1 MLSRIRAFIN
11 RHRQKFIV
19 GGVVVSSVIFIRYMQ
34 RKLREWQEKEIKDM
48 LERSKRRQY
57 FDCTERTC
65 DQMIISLASTLRV
78 SIMKVV
84 DTEAIL
90 NKLRSGCT
98 DKIVCWNELR
108 VTTITKS
115 AVIIYSYA
123 MLATL
128 IRIQFNVMGGHV
140 YKDTQKPNGTT
151 TENIV
156 QTKYMS
162 LSGSFMHDGIKK
174 LSSLI
179 KDKVAEIVTPISLK
193 DQVYLRDI
201 EEIYWALTSSI
212 STDTSRDPVKNL
224 AKYMLDINWDKQQG
238 TTIVKLIN
246 ETLDLL
252 ESEEVQNI
260 TQSNIRSGFSLLVDH
275 ISAFFI
281 PPCAVKNDKIVNDI
295 SIPGT
300 SSQNHMTWKKTDNE
314 ETNHRENSFVNIS
327 QVSMPMAK
335 IIPIINCQIPDK
347 SASQNFQ
354 ADLLQHFITNNEL
367 KTLGANIYE
376 AFSF

>member
-11 RHRQKFIV
+11 RHRQKFIL
-19 GGVVVSSVIFIRYMQ
+19 GSVVISSVIFIRYMQ
-34 RKLREWQEKEIKDM
+34 RKLREWQEKEIREM
-48 LERSKRRQY
+48 LERTKRRQY
-57 FDCTERTC
+57 FDCTEKTC

-84 DTEAIL
+84 DTEVIL

-162 LSGSFMHDGIKK
+162 LSGSFMHDGIKR

-179 KDKVAEIVTPISLK
+179 KDKVAEIVTPMSLK

-224 AKYMLDINWDKQQG
+224 AKYMLEINCDQQE
-238 TTIVKLIN
+238 TTIGKLIN

-252 ESEEVQNI
+252 ESEEVQKI

-281 PPCAVKNDKIVNDI
+281 QPCAAKNDKTPNDI

-300 SSQNHMTWKKTDNE
+300 SSQNHTTWKKIGNE
-314 ETNHRENSFVNIS
+314 EANCHENSFVSIS

-335 IIPIINCQIPDK
+335 IIPIINCQVPDK

-354 ADLLQHFITNNEL
+354 ADLLQHFVTNNEL